1 MRMKDYLKE
10 NKILCDG
17 AFGTYFSSLCNEEM
31 LPEQANIKNP
41 ELVKQ
46 VHLNYI
52 TAGARLI
59 RTNTFAANKEVL
71 HCSDMELKE
80 VIKIGCKLAKK
91 ARKESGLKEPV
102 FIAGDIGA
110 IPEVSVLSPKKARE
124 QYAFICECLLEE
136 DVDCLVFETFSEYE
150 QILPV
155 IREIKKKRDIFIIVQ
170 FGVNQY
176 GYTGSGISAK
186 RIISELSE
194 VNEIDGLGFNC
205 GVGPGH
211 LLQIINSIAWK
222 GDKFL
227 SALPNASYPKMMKD
241 RMVFLE
247 NKDYFSKKLCEIA
260 ELGADLIGG
269 CCGTNPEYIEKV
281 SKSLNRKQGIKHF
294 LPINRT
300 SEVKSS
306 ESPSAFFANKKKE
319 DKVIAVEL
327 APPFK
332 ADDEKIL
339 DAANYLKI
347 HKTHAITFPDSPSG
361 RTRADSILI
370 GAKVMEK
377 TGACVIPHIC
387 CRDKNAIAIRSQLLG
402 AYMNG
407 IRNLLVITGDPI
419 PTMLRRDIKSVYNF
433 DSVGLMK
440 IIQEMNEDEFQ
451 GDPMV
456 YGGALNYNRP
466 NMDVEIMRMEK
477 KMQAGA
483 SFFLTQPLFTKEDAD
498 RLREIHKKKPA
509 RILCGL
515 MPLISKKNALFMKNE
530 MAGIHVTDEI
540 ISRYED
546 EMTREEGEA
555 VGIKIARDMMKETKD
570 FVAGYY
576 YSIPF
581 NRVYL
586 LDHILEE
593 EMD

>member
-1 MRMKDYLKE
+1 MQLKDYLKE
-10 NKILCDG
+10 KKILCDG
-17 AFGTYFSSLCNEEM
+17 AFGTYFSSLCKEEM
-31 LPEQANIKNP
+31 LPEQANIKKP

-52 TAGARLI
+52 AAGARLI
-59 RTNTFAANKEVL
+59 RTNTFAANKETL
-71 HCSDMELKE
+71 HCDDAELKE
-80 VIKIGCKLAKK
+80 IIKNGCQLARE
-91 ARKESGLKEPV
+91 AVKESKVEEQI

-110 IPEVSVLSPKKARE
+110 IPEVGILSPEKVKE
-124 QYAFICECLLEE
+124 EYAFICKCLLEQE
-136 DVDCLVFETFSEYE
+136 IDCLVFETFSEYE

-155 IREIKKKRDIFIIVQ
+155 IREIKREREIFILIQ
-170 FGVNQY
+170 FGVNQH
-176 GYTGSGISAK
+176 GYTGGGISAK
-186 RIISELSE
+186 RILSELSKVE
-194 VNEIDGLGFNC
+194 EIDGLGFNC

-211 LLQIINSIAWK
+211 LLQILEGTAWK

-227 SALPNASYPKMMKD
+227 SALPNASYPKMIKD
-241 RMVFLE
+241 RIVFLE
-247 NKDYFSKKLCEIA
+247 NKDYFAQKLYEIA
-260 ELGADLIGG
+260 ELGADLVGG
-269 CCGTNPEYIEKV
+269 CCGTTPEYIEKA
-281 SKSLNRKQGIKHF
+281 SSSLNMGQGIKHF
-294 LPINRT
+294 LPIGRII
-300 SEVKSS
+300 ERKP
-306 ESPSAFFANKKKE
+306 EQSPSAFYANKEQDEKM
-319 DKVIAVEL
+319 IAVEL

-339 DAANYLKI
+339 DAANYLKT
-347 HKTHAITFPDSPSG
+347 HKTDAITFPDSPSG

-407 IRNLLVITGDPI
+407 IRNILVITGDPI

-440 IIQEMNEDEFQ
+440 IIQEMNEDEFLE
-451 GDPMV
+451 DPIV

-477 KMQAGA
+477 KIQAGA

-498 RLREIHKKKPA
+498 RLREVYRKKSA

-515 MPLISKKNALFMKNE
+515 MPLVSQKNALFIKNE
-530 MAGIHVTDEI
+530 MAGIHVTEEI
-540 ISRYED
+540 VNRYKNN
-546 EMTREEGEA
+546 MTREEGEA
-555 VGIKIARDMMKETKD
+555 VGIKMVRDMMRETQD

-586 LDHILEE
+586 LDDILKK
-593 EMD
+593 